1 MMTMNANEFT
11 KQALDLQKGT
21 FASWYDAMSIV
32 QDQVVLAV
40 DKLLDQTAWIPD
52 EDRQVISRWVGTC
65 KNERDR
71 YKVYM
76 EESFSVIENHLAQKP
91 RDAPVK
97 PAEPAA
103 EAKSAAPS
111 IKAKDAA
118 VEEKMAP
125 DAQGTKQSVQS

>member
-1 MMTMNANEFT
+1 MMTMNTNEFT

-76 EESFSVIENHLAQKP
+76 EESFSVIENQLAQKP

-97 PAEPAA
+97 PA
-103 EAKSAAPS
+103 
-111 IKAKDAA
+111 DAA